1 VGTLDSAGNVINVDP
16 IQVIFNDSMPWQA
29 AHMLVA
35 AYLVGG
41 FLVASVYATGM
52 LRGRRDRY
60 HSSGWLRRPA
70 FSR

>member
-35 AYLVGG
+35 AYLVGRCFVIAFTVG
-41 FLVASVYATGM
+41 AVATPIQFVIGDGLVVN
-52 LRGRRDRY
+52 
-60 HSSGWLRRPA
+60 RPTTQ
-70 FSR
+70 